1 MSLNL
6 DTQVRGALDKR
17 RGDWRRV
24 AEAAGVSHSWIS
36 QFVRG
41 KIPNP
46 GYATLVRLHA
56 ELIGADGAPEVPA
69 QAEVARDAAPAAAG
83 G

>member
-56 ELIGADGAPEVPA
+56 ELIGAPGAPEAPAVA
-69 QAEVARDAAPAAAG
+69 QAGAEG
-83 G
+83 